1 MKTRTPFVT
10 MRTVLCGVGVAAVM
24 TGCMSPKGDSLVA
37 QRKAVLTMRDE
48 TLATLYAD
56 KPIVQEKIG
65 KAAGYAVFS
74 NLDINLLIVS
84 AGNGYGVVHSNATG
98 QDTYMKMG
106 TVGVGLGAG
115 IKDFK
120 AVMLF
125 KSKESMNSFVEE
137 GLEWGA
143 SADAAAKAGDAGGQA
158 GAAADVT
165 GDIEIYTI
173 TESGIAL
180 QATIAGTKY
189 WKDDD
194 LN

>member
-1 MKTRTPFVT
+1 MTNEDEQHLGDNETRT
-10 MRTVLCGVGVAAVM
+10 MRGWSG
-24 TGCMSPKGDSLVA
+24 GSGDSLA
-37 QRKAVLTMRDE
+37 EQRKAVLTMRDE
-48 TLATLYAD
+48 TLAALVAD
-56 KPIVQEKIG
+56 KPIVKEKIG

-74 NLDINLLIVS
+74 NLDVNLLIVS
-84 AGNGYGVVHSNATG
+84 AGNGFGVVHNNATR

-106 TVGVGLGAG
+106 TVGVGFGAG
-115 IKDFK
+115 VKDFK

-125 KSKESMNSFVEE
+125 KSADAMNSFVEK

-158 GAAADVT
+158 GTAADVT
-165 GDIEIYTI
+165 GDMEVYTI
-173 TESGIAL
+173 TENGIAL
-180 QATIAGTKY
+180 QAMIAGTKY